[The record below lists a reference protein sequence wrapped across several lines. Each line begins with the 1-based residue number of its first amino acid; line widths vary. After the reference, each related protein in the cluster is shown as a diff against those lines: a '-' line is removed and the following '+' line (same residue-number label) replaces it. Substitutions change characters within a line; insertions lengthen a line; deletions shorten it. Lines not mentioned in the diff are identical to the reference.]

1 MEARVTRAPLLL
13 LLGLVLLLRLPFLNQ
28 AIQGDD
34 HIYLAEA
41 EHALIDPL
49 HPNNTRFVF
58 LGIDVDLRGHSHPPG
73 NAWPLA
79 GLLLLFGD
87 VKEVP
92 FHAAYLVFSLI
103 AVWSVWSI
111 ARRLTDH
118 PVWATLLFIAVPAFV
133 VNGNSLESDL
143 PFLAFFLAAIAL
155 SSAGLLAC
163 SIFAMAAAAMMAYQA
178 VFLIPILGVHTWLFH
193 RRERVRWLA
202 IFTPGVTIAA
212 WQMFS
217 RLTTGKLPASELAN
231 YLVTYKF
238 AALVSILK
246 GAAMLSV
253 HFWFIL
259 FPVLVPPLAIMAWHK
274 RRDPATLFLILWIA
288 IFFLCGLPIF
298 FAGSARYLLP
308 IAAPLAILASRL
320 PSKWLA
326 PAFAIQLAIGV
337 GLAAANYQHWDGY
350 RRFAESIRS
359 ATAGHRVFVDNDWGL
374 RYYIEADHGRPALK
388 GQQLRTGD
396 IVVTSELGHNV
407 EFTAPMTMIAR
418 AVIQPLVPFRL
429 IGLESNSG
437 YSTVAKGWW
446 PFGISTGVVDRVEAR
461 LVRERHP
468 TLEYLPTNAPEAAEQ
483 IVTGVFPNDRWMS
496 GTAVVLLKPPVSPK
510 KLRTEIYVP
519 PNATARHIA
528 LLLDGREVASKDLP
542 RDGAYTLE
550 SSEALTGSTVE
561 IRVDRTFRAAGDQRD
576 LGVVLLGVGFGPR

>member
-13 LLGLVLLLRLPFLNQ
+13 LLGLVLVLRLPFLNQ

-49 HPNNTRFVF
+49 HPNNARFVF
-58 LGIDVDLRGHSHPPG
+58 LSIDVDLRGHSHPPG

-111 ARRLTDH
+111 ARRFTEH

-155 SSAGLLAC
+155 SSAGWAAGSVLALAPLLA
-163 SIFAMAAAAMMAYQA
+163 
-178 VFLIPILGVHTWLFH
+178 
-193 RRERVRWLA
+193 
-202 IFTPGVTIAA
+202 IAA
-212 WQMFS
+212 W
-217 RLTTGKLPASELAN
+217 RKRSE
-231 YLVTYKF
+231 
-238 AALVSILK
+238 
-246 GAAMLSV
+246 
-253 HFWFIL
+253 
-259 FPVLVPPLAIMAWHK
+259 
-274 RRDPATLFLILWIA
+274 PATLFLILWIA

-320 PSKWLA
+320 PAKVLA
-326 PAFAIQLAIGV
+326 PAFAIHLAIGL

-359 ATAGHRVFVDNDWGL
+359 ASAGHRVFVDYDWGL
-374 RYYIEADHGRPALK
+374 RYYIVADLGRPALMW
-388 GQQLRTGD
+388 QHLRTG
-396 IVVTSELGHNV
+396 
-407 EFTAPMTMIAR
+407 
-418 AVIQPLVPFRL
+418 
-429 IGLESNSG
+429 
-437 YSTVAKGWW
+437 
-446 PFGISTGVVDRVEAR
+446 
-461 LVRERHP
+461 
-468 TLEYLPTNAPEAAEQ
+468 
-483 IVTGVFPNDRWMS
+483 
-496 GTAVVLLKPPVSPK
+496 
-510 KLRTEIYVP
+510 
-519 PNATARHIA
+519 
-528 LLLDGREVASKDLP
+528 
-542 RDGAYTLE
+542 
-550 SSEALTGSTVE
+550 
-561 IRVDRTFRAAGDQRD
+561 
-576 LGVVLLGVGFGPR
+576 